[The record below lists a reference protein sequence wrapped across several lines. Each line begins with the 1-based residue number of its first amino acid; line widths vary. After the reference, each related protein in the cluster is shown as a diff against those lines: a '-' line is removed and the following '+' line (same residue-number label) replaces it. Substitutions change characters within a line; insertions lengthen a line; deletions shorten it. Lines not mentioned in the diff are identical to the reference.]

1 MRILTVIL
9 GLAVLL
15 SFLAACESL
24 PAAPDPAVDPVG
36 YGQVMYERKCATCHE
51 LYNPREFSR
60 RAWTRAIKRYGPRAG
75 LKREDRP
82 YVEQYLHENASD
94 AP

>member
-1 MRILTVIL
+1 MRILTAV
-9 GLAVLL
+9 LALAALL

-36 YGQVMYERKCATCHE
+36 YGQVMYERKCAACHE
-51 LYNPREFSR
+51 LYDPRDYSR
-60 RAWTRAIKRYGPRAG
+60 RAWTRAVKRYAPRAG

-82 YVEQYLHENASD
+82 YVEQYLLENAGD